1 MPRIILVVAVLSFTV
16 YCAVDAVQSDTNRVR
31 GLPKPVWML
40 VIVLLPLVG
49 GLAWLIAGRP
59 RGLLQPPPPSGR
71 PPQPRGPDD
80 DPDFLRGL

>member
-1 MPRIILVVAVLSFTV
+1 MPRIILVVAVLSLMV
-16 YCAVDAVQSDTNRVR
+16 YCAVDAVQTDANRVR
-31 GLPKPVWML
+31 GLPKAVWML

-59 RGLLQPPPPSGR
+59 RPLRQPPSGR